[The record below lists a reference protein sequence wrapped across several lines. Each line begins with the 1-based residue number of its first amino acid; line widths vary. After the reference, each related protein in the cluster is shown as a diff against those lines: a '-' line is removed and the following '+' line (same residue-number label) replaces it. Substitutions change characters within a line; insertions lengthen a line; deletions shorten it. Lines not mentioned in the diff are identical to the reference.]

1 MQKIEEKSEVS
12 QKPAQE
18 SGQGAL
24 KKSGQESVK
33 SILAKAI
40 LSGIVIGIGGIVY
53 LNIENKLLGS
63 FLFSLGLFTIL
74 RYGFF
79 LYTGKVGYI
88 PERKPVYLREVGLTL
103 LGNILGT
110 ALTAFLIRLTKTGIT
125 VHANALTVMTNKTGD
140 SPISQ
145 LLLGFFCGVLMFIAV
160 DNGNRCKAENRDMSF
175 IFGTVLPVMVFI
187 LCGFNHS
194 IADCFYFFA
203 GLENPG
209 QVGNGLLYLL
219 LVILGNALGG
229 MSIPV
234 AMKFFDRKSV

>member
-1 MQKIEEKSEVS
+1 MKQD
-12 QKPAQE
+12 QTQNPE
-18 SGQGAL
+18 SA
-24 KKSGQESVK
+24 K
-33 SILAKAI
+33 SILVKAI

-53 LNIENKLLGS
+53 LNIDNKYLGS

-74 RYGFF
+74 RYGFS

-88 PERKPVYLREVGLTL
+88 PERSPVYLREVGITL

-110 ALTAFLIRLTKTGIT
+110 ALTAILIRFTKTGIT
-125 VHANALTVMTNKTGD
+125 IHENAVTVMTNKTGD

-145 LLLGFFCGVLMFIAV
+145 LILGFFCGILMFIAV
-160 DNGNRCKAENRDMSF
+160 DNGNRCKKENRDFSF

-203 GLENPG
+203 SIAHPG
-209 QVGNGLLYLL
+209 QIGTGLFYLL

-234 AMKFFDRKSV
+234 AMKFFDKNSV

>member
-1 MQKIEEKSEVS
+1 MQQTQEKI
-12 QKPAQE
+12 QKQTQNPE
-18 SGQGAL
+18 SA
-24 KKSGQESVK
+24 K
-33 SILAKAI
+33 SILVKAI

-53 LNIENKLLGS
+53 LNIENKYLGG

-74 RYGFF
+74 RYGFC

-88 PERKPVYLREVGLTL
+88 PERRPVYLREVGITL

-110 ALTAFLIRLTKTGIT
+110 ALTAFLIRLTKTGIA
-125 VHANALTVMTNKTGD
+125 VHENAITVMTNKTGD

-145 LLLGFFCGVLMFIAV
+145 LILGFFCGILMFIAV
-160 DNGNRCKAENRDMSF
+160 DNGNRCKKENRDLSF

-203 GLENPG
+203 SVAHSG
-209 QVGNGLLYLL
+209 QIGTGLLYLL
-219 LVILGNALGG
+219 LVIIGNALGG

-234 AMKFFDRKSV
+234 AMKFFDRNSV